1 MGKRVKKGLAF
12 FLSLALLIMC
22 VPSGVFAVEAADNQN
37 VITGASYEDSKVSV
51 EVKDASI
58 NVKVPYSYTDKINA
72 GYLTL
77 RWDSG
82 AKEQSMSW
90 ESGYD
95 AVDVGESVNGTA
107 SYKVDGSNE
116 TYSSVYTVNVSRAE
130 KVNAS
135 VSGTISKTVIT
146 GKTVNFTT
154 SEFSGKY
161 KRNDGNLLT
170 AIKIEDRS
178 SSNDGEF
185 LISGSSYTLGEQ
197 IAYSDMGNISYSAAS
212 SGDKKYTVTYIESE
226 TDKAVGTV
234 DLTITVNN
242 PEIPTVDGGT
252 LTQKETKAFPASQV
266 NTKFKSA
273 TSSAGDFDKI
283 EFTSLPSGST
293 GTMYKDYVSSSD
305 KGTAV
310 STGTAYSLSDFLGS
324 GMVFVPYSSYT
335 GTAEIKYY
343 VYDDSGEKYAGKVTF
358 TVTSSDPADIKATI
372 TANETYSISR
382 TDINSKVK
390 AVSGGKDVEYI
401 KFTTLPSSSKGYL
414 YYDGSS
420 KITSTSA
427 EYYYSGTSSSKKY
440 MNKLSFVPS
449 GSTGTATIKYR
460 AYTTDGNYY
469 DGSIIIT
476 INEQTAELS
485 TISYTVDQD
494 RTLDFSVSDFKN
506 VLSKKTSKSL
516 NYVKFELP
524 SSSRGVLYYDY
535 TSSSNYDSKV
545 SSSTKYYASGSGNLL
560 SKVTFVPKSTYSGT
574 FYIKYTA
581 YNSSGTDYTGEIKI
595 TVKDSSSGLSG
606 ITYKTGKNEDVQ
618 FAVSDFT
625 KALDSRSDKS
635 LNYVYFELP
644 SSSYGT
650 LYYDYSSSQSSPA
663 KVSSSTKYY
672 RTGSGKNLIGK
683 ITFVPKTNYTGTV
696 TIDYTA
702 YDSDGE
708 KFEGSVAVKVGVSDK
723 LDNIT
728 YKVGNSKVLTL
739 SSADINTEFKAADG
753 GNFSYVKFT
762 LPSSTYGYLYYDYKS
777 ASDTGSFV
785 KSSEK
790 FYRTG
795 SGVNLLSKVSFEPN
809 SGYYGTFDLKYTAYG
824 SEGAEYEGVIRIT
837 VTDDGI
843 NTDSSAYFKD
853 VKQDY
858 SWAAGKIDYLYK
870 KGIVKGTES
879 TSSGMLYSPAANIT
893 RGDFILMLYRAFN
906 LKAAVTDN
914 FSDVPK
920 DSYYYEAIGTAK
932 ALGIAQG
939 AYGLFN
945 PAESLSRED
954 AMVLIDR
961 AIKVTGRKTLPAS
974 SDVSRFGDRS
984 KIASY
989 AAGSVGTLVNAG
1001 VIKGYEDG
1009 NFAPKGLLT
1018 RAEMAV
1024 VLYNVEML

>member
-1 MGKRVKKGLAF
+1 MGKRVKKGLAV

-22 VPSGVFAVEAADNQN
+22 VPAGVFAVEAANDQN
-37 VITGASYEDSKVSV
+37 VITGASYEGTAARVNGTDITVSIPYKSGDTTV
-51 EVKDASI
+51 NVDRINFTWASGVTANGI
-58 NVKVPYSYTDKINA
+58 DWA
-72 GYLTL
+72 EGY
-77 RWDSG
+77 
-82 AKEQSMSW
+82 Q
-90 ESGYD
+90 
-95 AVDVGESVNGTA
+95 AVQVGESIQGTVN
-107 SYKVDGSNE
+107 YKVSGSDE
-116 TYSSVYTVNVSRAE
+116 KYTAGYTVYVERAE
-130 KVNAS
+130 KVDAAAS
-135 VSGTISKTVIT
+135 GSINKT
-146 GKTVNFTT
+146 
-154 SEFSGKY
+154 
-161 KRNDGNLLT
+161 
-170 AIKIEDRS
+170 
-178 SSNDGEF
+178 
-185 LISGSSYTLGEQ
+185 LISGKSISFSTSDFESKYKKNDGDYLGAVKITENGSSESGEFKISEESYVLGDT
-197 IAYSDMGNISYSAAS
+197 INYSDLSSLS
-212 SGDKKYTVTYIESE
+212 FTSSVSGDKKYTVTYYESGN
-226 TDKAVGTV
+226 DNPVGTV
-234 DLTITVNN
+234 NLSITVNS

-252 LTQKETKAFPASQV
+252 LTQKETKAFPVDKV
-266 NTKFKSA
+266 NTEFMSV
-273 TSSAGDFDKI
+273 SSSQNDFDKI
-283 EFTSLPSGST
+283 VFTELPLSSKGILYT
-293 GTMYKDYVSSSD
+293 GYESASS
-305 KGTAV
+305 KGTSASV
-310 STGTAYSLSDFLGS
+310 GTECKMSDFLDDR
-324 GMVFVPYSSYT
+324 VTFVPNASYT
-335 GTAEIKYY
+335 GSVTVKYSA
-343 VYDDSGEKYAGKVTF
+343 YDRNGESYSGTVTF
-358 TVTSSDPADIKATI
+358 TVISSDPADIKATI

-460 AYTTDGNYY
+460 AYTTDEKYY

-476 INEQTAELS
+476 INEQTSELS

-506 VLSKKTSKSL
+506 ALSKKTSKSL

-524 SSSRGVLYYDY
+524 STSKGV
-535 TSSSNYDSKV
+535 
-545 SSSTKYYASGSGNLL
+545 
-560 SKVTFVPKSTYSGT
+560 
-574 FYIKYTA
+574 
-581 YNSSGTDYTGEIKI
+581 
-595 TVKDSSSGLSG
+595 
-606 ITYKTGKNEDVQ
+606 
-618 FAVSDFT
+618 
-625 KALDSRSDKS
+625 
-635 LNYVYFELP
+635 
-644 SSSYGT
+644 

-739 SSADINTEFKAADG
+739 SSADINTEFKDADG
-753 GNFSYVKFT
+753 GNLSYVKFT

-809 SGYYGTFDLKYTAYG
+809 SGYSGTFDLKYTAYG
-824 SEGAEYEGVIRIT
+824 SDGAEYAGVIRIT

-879 TSSGMLYSPAANIT
+879 ASSGMLYSPAANIT

-920 DSYYYEAIGTAK
+920 DSYYYDAIGAAK

-989 AAGSVGTLVNAG
+989 ATGSVGTLVKAG
-1001 VIKGYEDG
+1001 VIKGYDDG

>member
-1 MGKRVKKGLAF
+1 MGKRVKKGLAV

-22 VPSGVFAVEAADNQN
+22 VPAGVFAVEAANDQN
-37 VITGASYEDSKVSV
+37 VITGASYEGTAARVNGTDITVSIPYKSGDTTV
-51 EVKDASI
+51 NVDRINFTWASGVTANGI
-58 NVKVPYSYTDKINA
+58 DWA
-72 GYLTL
+72 EGY
-77 RWDSG
+77 
-82 AKEQSMSW
+82 Q
-90 ESGYD
+90 
-95 AVDVGESVNGTA
+95 AVQVGESIQGTVN
-107 SYKVDGSNE
+107 YKVSGSDENY
-116 TYSSVYTVNVSRAE
+116 TAGYTVYVERAE
-130 KVNAS
+130 KVDAAAS
-135 VSGTISKTVIT
+135 GSINKT
-146 GKTVNFTT
+146 
-154 SEFSGKY
+154 
-161 KRNDGNLLT
+161 
-170 AIKIEDRS
+170 
-178 SSNDGEF
+178 
-185 LISGSSYTLGEQ
+185 LISGKSISFSTSDFESKYKKNDGDYLGAVKITENGSSESGEFKISEESYVLGDT
-197 IAYSDMGNISYSAAS
+197 INYSDLSSLS
-212 SGDKKYTVTYIESE
+212 FTSSVSGDKKYTVTYYESGN
-226 TDKAVGTV
+226 DNPVGTV
-234 DLTITVNN
+234 NLTITVNN

-283 EFTSLPSGST
+283 EFSSLPSSST

-324 GMVFVPYSSYT
+324 GMVFVPYSSFT

-460 AYTTDGNYY
+460 AYTSDGNYY

-739 SSADINTEFKAADG
+739 SSADINTEFKDADG

-809 SGYYGTFDLKYTAYG
+809 SNYSGTFDLKYTAYG
-824 SEGAEYEGVIRIT
+824 SDGAEYAGVIRIT

-879 TSSGMLYSPAANIT
+879 ASSGMLYSPAANIT

-920 DSYYYEAIGTAK
+920 DSYYYDAIGAAK

-939 AYGLFN
+939 AYGMFN